1 MSRILGLLLILFLIF
16 SCEKELTKTIDVSEI
31 EVDFKVD
38 RFEEQ
43 FYTTSETELIN
54 LKNEYPFMFPTQV
67 SDTTW
72 IAKINNEDEHYLFA
86 ESQTIFG
93 DFKEGKEQLKSL
105 FKHIKY
111 YNPKFEAPN
120 IITHISD
127 LDYQYPVIYA
137 DTLLFISLDMYLGKD
152 NIVYKDFPAYLSTN
166 YKKENIVVDVAKDII
181 NQSYPKTRT
190 RVFLDKMINEG
201 KFMYLLDAYV
211 PNATDELKL
220 GCTFEKMEWA
230 QANEINV
237 WKYFIEEEMLYSND
251 TNLNTRFIDV
261 APFSKFYQE
270 ADQDSPGQIGVWIGW
285 QIVRSYMKNNDVT
298 LSQLMATP
306 AEEIYKKSKYKPR
319 KQ

>member
-1 MSRILGLLLILFLIF
+1 MSRIVGFLLILFLVF
-16 SCEKELTKTIDVSEI
+16 SCEKESKNNVDVSEI
-31 EVDFKVD
+31 EIDFKVD
-38 RFEEQ
+38 RFEKK
-43 FYTTSETELIN
+43 FYTSSETELIN
-54 LKNEYPFMFPTQV
+54 LKNEYPFMFPSQV
-67 SDTTW
+67 ADTTW
-72 IAKINNEDEHYLFA
+72 IAKINNEEEQYLFA
-86 ESQTIFG
+86 ESQTVFG
-93 DFKEGKEQLKSL
+93 DFNEEKKQLESL
-105 FKHIKY
+105 FKYIKY
-111 YNPKFEAPN
+111 YNPKFVAPN
-120 IITHISD
+120 VITHISD

-152 NIVYKDFPAYLSTN
+152 NIVYKDFPAYLSSN
-166 YKKENIVVDVAKDII
+166 YKKENVVVDVAKNII

-190 RVFLDKMINEG
+190 RVFLDRMINEG

-211 PNATDELKL
+211 PNVSSELKM

-251 TNLNTRFIDV
+251 TNLNARFIDI

-298 LSQLMATP
+298 LSQLMATTS
-306 AEEIYKKSKYKPR
+306 EDIYKKSKYKP
-319 KQ
+319 KK